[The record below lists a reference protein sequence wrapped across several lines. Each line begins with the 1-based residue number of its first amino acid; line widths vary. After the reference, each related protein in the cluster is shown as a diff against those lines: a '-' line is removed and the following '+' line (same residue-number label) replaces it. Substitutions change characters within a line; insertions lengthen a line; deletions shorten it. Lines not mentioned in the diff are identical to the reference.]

1 MKIIRKI
8 LYGLF
13 VCILCVG
20 CLCNVAHAEANVPFG
35 EIGDYGNWI
44 TEANMSQYHNSIT
57 NDATEFQNNFQNNLK
72 STTYIPPEVKLGLMF
87 MKAMY
92 SIDAVLQMSLVKF
105 TIIFL
110 LVMYAF
116 WIALEAYKMIRESND
131 YKSVL
136 YTIFI
141 KGINITCWII
151 ILNYGPAK
159 VFMLILNPIIDIG
172 TYVSDFILNAVAKT
186 YNVSIPD
193 SCAAIHNYVNEHNT
207 GKLLIDANS
216 AANIMCLPSR
226 ISVFFYHAIGAAF
239 DWVVY
244 GLTHSATAVIVGL
257 ISIVLFIKCILK
269 YAFMTLGIVADL
281 FLTLMMLPFTAIA
294 ECVPDTKETNYP
306 AKVFKGFFKMFN
318 TLKISDV
325 INKFIK
331 ATIYFICLAI
341 IIAICAA
348 LLSNIISVTENSQ
361 YTVGSSMT
369 TILAG
374 CFVLYL
380 ANKAD
385 KLATQMG
392 GSIDNKLG
400 KQFQDDTKN
409 LWGSAKATGAKIIK
423 LWTKK

>member
-1 MKIIRKI
+1 MRVIRKI
-8 LYGLF
+8 LSLLF
-13 VCILCVG
+13 VCILCIG
-20 CLCNVAHAEANVPFG
+20 CLCNVSYAEANAPFG
-35 EIGDYGNWI
+35 EIGDYGNWV
-44 TEANMSQYHNSIT
+44 TEANMSQYHDSMT
-57 NDATEFQNNFQNNLK
+57 NDMTQFQDNFQNNLK
-72 STTYIPPEVKLGLMF
+72 STTYIPPEVRLGLMF

-92 SIDAVLQMSLVKF
+92 AIDAMLQMSLVRF
-105 TIIFL
+105 TIVFL

-116 WIALEAYKMIRESND
+116 WIALEAYKMIRESGD

-141 KGINITCWII
+141 KGINVTCWIL

-159 VFMLILNPIIDIG
+159 VFMLIINPIIDIG
-172 TYVSDFILNAVAKT
+172 TYLSDFILNAVAKT
-186 YNVSIPD
+186 YNVVIPD
-193 SCAAIHNYVNEHNT
+193 SCAAIHQFVDEHNT

-239 DWVVY
+239 DWMVY
-244 GLTHSATAVIVGL
+244 GFTHSATAVIVGL
-257 ISIVLFIKCILK
+257 ISIILFVKCILK
-269 YAFMTLGIVADL
+269 YAFMTLGVVADL

-294 ECVPDTKETNYP
+294 ECVPDTKETNYT
-306 AKVFKGFFKMFN
+306 AKIFKGFFKMFN

-331 ATIYFICLAI
+331 ATIYFVCLAI

-348 LLSNIISVTENSQ
+348 LLTNIISVNENSQ
-361 YTVGSSMT
+361 YAVGSAMT
-369 TILAG
+369 TILSG

-392 GSIDNKLG
+392 GSIDNTLG
-400 KQFQDDTKN
+400 KRFQSDTKN
-409 LWGSAKATGAKIIK
+409 LWDGAKATGTKIIK
-423 LWTKK
+423 LWSKK